1 MISESALEQSIKE
14 VGDAVRIRKQE
25 LSAAQSS
32 LIDAQRE
39 LQLLVDLAELRGLEV
54 DRPRELTREPST
66 EPGRNG
72 SSDEPAGR
80 VSSPAKMALLGAV
93 VEILAQRGEPMQI
106 RELMAT
112 VQERGVVIPGSG
124 QQANLIAHIS
134 RDDRIARPR
143 RGYYALREWG
153 VEDAKPTTRNRR
165 RGGHRSAG
173 VSARG

>member
-1 MISESALEQSIKE
+1 MISKSALEQSIKE
-14 VGDAVRIRKQE
+14 VGDAVRIRKEE
-25 LSAAQSS
+25 LSVAQSS

-54 DRPRELTREPST
+54 DQVRELTQEPPTAS
-66 EPGRNG
+66 GRNG
-72 SSDEPAGR
+72 SSDEPGGR
-80 VSSPAKMALLGAV
+80 VSSPAKTALLGAV

-153 VEDAKPTTRNRR
+153 IKDAKSATRNKRR
-165 RGGHRSAG
+165 RVHRSAG
-173 VSARG
+173 ANTA